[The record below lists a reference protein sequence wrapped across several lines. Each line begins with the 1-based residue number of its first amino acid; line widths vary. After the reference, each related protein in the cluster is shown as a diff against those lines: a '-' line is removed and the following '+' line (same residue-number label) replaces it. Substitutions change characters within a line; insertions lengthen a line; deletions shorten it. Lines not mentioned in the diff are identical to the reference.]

1 MFNQSLSMRVI
12 ITIDDVSH
20 IAVPDSPGKRC
31 NACSLGDLCLDEKEE
46 GIVLCGFL
54 GLEYSNHF
62 ELLIPE
68 TKSKEDDKG

>member
-20 IAVPDSPGKRC
+20 IAVRDNVKTTC
-31 NACSLGDLCLDEKEE
+31 DICSLSRVCAASSAGLCD
-46 GIVLCGFL
+46 FF
-54 GLEYSNHF
+54 GLNWKHHF

-68 TKSKEDDKG
+68 TKSKEDDKE

>member
-12 ITIDDVSH
+12 ITIDDISH
-20 IAVPDSPGKRC
+20 IAVPDHDGTSCSR
-31 NACSLGDLCLDEKEE
+31 CSLMEVCDE
-46 GIVLCGFL
+46 GNQACLCGYFSM
-54 GLEYSNHF
+54 GFKGHF